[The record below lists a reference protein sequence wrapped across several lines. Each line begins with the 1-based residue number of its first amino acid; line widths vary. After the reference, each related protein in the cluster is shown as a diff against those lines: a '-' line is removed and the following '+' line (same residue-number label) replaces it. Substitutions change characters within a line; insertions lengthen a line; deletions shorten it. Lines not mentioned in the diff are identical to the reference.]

1 MHIWLT
7 HVTMA
12 AIAVVGRSVVSKVSS
27 LKAPT
32 HAQACNKNTQIS
44 ALLIWNEGNLPMM
57 VRLPSQMYGYAEMSH
72 GVTSSQNRVRHTGDS
87 ESMLCA
93 IIFKRI
99 LFYDR
104 FIYTE

>member
-44 ALLIWNEGNLPMM
+44 ALLIWNEGNLPMI
-57 VRLPSQMYGYAEMSH
+57 VLPNAQLC
-72 GVTSSQNRVRHTGDS
+72 RVRHTGDS